1 METNKKIKKY
11 SIFINCLLSV
21 AFLVSC
27 NNPNFKKDKDEVTIA
42 LDKSKTGGIKNL
54 KLKVV
59 SDNIIQV
66 LASAT
71 DSFSTRKSLIVIK
84 QEEKPT
90 DFNVKQRADIVTIST
105 SNISPKVTE
114 LTFVLP

>member
-1 METNKKIKKY
+1 MGKNKKIKKN
-11 SIFINCLLSV
+11 SILISCLLLV
-21 AFLVSC
+21 TFLVSC
-27 NNPNFKKDKDEVTIA
+27 NKPNFKKDKDEVNIS

-90 DFNVKQRADIVTIST
+90 DFNVKQRADI
-105 SNISPKVTE
+105 
-114 LTFVLP
+114 